1 MRFFTSPTNS
11 FIWVISDKNDTALAI
26 NREGRVF
33 DTNIVKDTFTSPDF
47 IVLKPPQVI
56 EWLRE
61 CKLTLND
68 LWETK

>member
-1 MRFFTSPTNS
+1 MKFFTSFTNLYLW
-11 FIWVISDKNDTALAI
+11 IISDKNDTTLAI
-26 NREGRVF
+26 NREGMVF

-47 IVLKPPQVI
+47 IVLEPPQVI

-68 LWETK
+68 LWERK